1 MWSLIILSKNY
12 KNESKD
18 LNYINKMSNFTHS
31 KESSLTS
38 PEDRDKINKWK
49 PDQFVPPLQGKEFDY
64 AVSEL
69 NDSTYIERFPK
80 IDRVYAD
87 PAISL
92 QNIALVSFIPAK
104 GATPNENGLFGFA
117 KIRGCFAS
125 EMEASQR
132 AEYLIRNV
140 DSYNKIFHAY
150 CGRPFPITVDSKYSA
165 DTSEIDLKKDITKSV
180 SENIKEKKDEDQKIM
195 QELKQKEEALL
206 ADSKREDVDQY
217 DEYITQRVKQAQL
230 SFVYLQHQQKMA
242 EVKEIIIKTR
252 EVVKDMDAE
261 YPEFKDTYYKKYMDA
276 RKDAGI
282 KEESDKTHEN
292 FIKYLV
298 QDADLGF

>member
-1 MWSLIILSKNY
+1 M
-12 KNESKD
+12 
-18 LNYINKMSNFTHS
+18 NKMADFKTSR
-31 KESSLTS
+31 ESSLTT
-38 PEDRDKINKWK
+38 PEDRDKVNKWK
-49 PDQFVPPLQGKEFDY
+49 PDQFEPPLGEEEHLH
-64 AVSEL
+64 AVNEL
-69 NDSTYIERFPK
+69 NDTSYINKFSK

-92 QNIALVSFIPAK
+92 QNFALFSFMPAK

-125 EMEASQR
+125 EMEANQR

-140 DSYNKIFHAY
+140 DSYNKIFHTY
-150 CGRPFPITVDSKYSA
+150 CGRPFPVTVDSKYSA
-165 DTSEIDLKKDITKSV
+165 DVSEVDLKKDMAKTV
-180 SENIKEKKDEDQKIM
+180 SENIKEKKDDDQRVM

-206 ADSKREDVDQY
+206 ADSKREDVDPY

-230 SFVYLQHQQKMA
+230 SFVYLEHQKKMA
-242 EVKEIIIKTR
+242 EVKDILIKTR
-252 EVVKDMDAE
+252 QIIKDMDGE

-276 RKDAGI
+276 REQAGI
-282 KEESDKTHEN
+282 KESKEDTQSN

-298 QDADLGF
+298 QDAELDF

>member
-49 PDQFVPPLQGKEFDY
+49 PDQFVPPLQGKEFD
-64 AVSEL
+64 
-69 NDSTYIERFPK
+69 
-80 IDRVYAD
+80 
-87 PAISL
+87 
-92 QNIALVSFIPAK
+92 IALVSFIPAK